1 MTPIGASLRLGWDV
15 LAATGETLSKAEA
28 VQAQIDTLL
37 AWIDELGENFD
48 EELGRIVPFDYSA
61 SLTAAMDLHGIGDP
75 QTAWAVFSER
85 AEALAGLRDR
95 LQEARMELL
104 ERR

>member
-1 MTPIGASLRLGWDV
+1 MCVTASRKVTHSGNLW
-15 LAATGETLSKAEA
+15 TLSPSG
-28 VQAQIDTLL
+28 VTVCSSAQIDALL

-61 SLTAAMDLHGIGDP
+61 SLTAAMDLHSIGDP

-95 LQEARMELL
+95 LQDARMGLL

>member
-1 MTPIGASLRLGWDV
+1 M
-15 LAATGETLSKAEA
+15 SKAEA

-85 AEALAGLRDR
+85 AEALTGLRDR
-95 LQEARMELL
+95 LQGARIGLL
-104 ERR
+104 EHR

>member
-1 MTPIGASLRLGWDV
+1 LNKT
-15 LAATGETLSKAEA
+15 EA
-28 VQAQIDTLL
+28 VQAQIDALS

-48 EELGRIVPFDYSA
+48 EELDRIVPFDYSD

-85 AEALAGLRDR
+85 AEALMALRAR
-95 LQEARMELL
+95 L
-104 ERR
+104 

>member
-1 MTPIGASLRLGWDV
+1 LNKT
-15 LAATGETLSKAEA
+15 EA
-28 VQAQIDTLL
+28 VQAQIDALS

-48 EELGRIVPFDYSA
+48 EELDRIVTFDYSD

-85 AEALAGLRDR
+85 AEALMALRAR
-95 LQEARMELL
+95 L
-104 ERR
+104 

>member
-1 MTPIGASLRLGWDV
+1 M
-15 LAATGETLSKAEA
+15 SKAEA
-28 VQAQIDTLL
+28 VQAQVDALL

-61 SLTAAMDLHGIGDP
+61 SLAAAMDLHGIGDP
-75 QTAWAVFSER
+75 QMAWAVFSER
-85 AEALAGLRDR
+85 AEALTGLHDR
-95 LQEARMELL
+95 LQDTRMGLL

>member
-1 MTPIGASLRLGWDV
+1 
-15 LAATGETLSKAEA
+15 
-28 VQAQIDTLL
+28 
-37 AWIDELGENFD
+37 
-48 EELGRIVPFDYSA
+48 
-61 SLTAAMDLHGIGDP
+61 MDLHGIGDP

-95 LQEARMELL
+95 LQDTRMELL

>member
-1 MTPIGASLRLGWDV
+1 M
-15 LAATGETLSKAEA
+15 SKAEA
-28 VQAQIDTLL
+28 VQAQIDALL

-48 EELGRIVPFDYSA
+48 EEFGRIVPFDYSS
-61 SLTAAMDLHGIGDP
+61 SLSAAMDLHGISDP

-85 AEALAGLRDR
+85 AEALTGLRDR
-95 LQEARMELL
+95 LQGARIGLL

>member
-1 MTPIGASLRLGWDV
+1 M
-15 LAATGETLSKAEA
+15 SKAEA

-85 AEALAGLRDR
+85 ARQTTSPRSFETPSSC
-95 LQEARMELL
+95 MTIVSVS
-104 ERR
+104 